1 MRIIG
6 GQYKGRRLNPPQL
19 APTRPTTDFARES
32 LFNILVNNFD
42 LSEVSFLDLFAG
54 TGAISFEMASRGCN
68 NITLVEN
75 FEGCVNFIKKTI
87 ADLKTTAI
95 KVQRADV
102 FKYLESTSQTFDI
115 IFADAPYK
123 MPNINKLPDI
133 ILKKKLLKEEGW
145 LIIEHSLDNDFR
157 QHPNFIQQR
166 KYGSTI
172 FAILGCKITESKGS

>member
-19 APTRPTTDFARES
+19 APTRPTTDFAREA
-32 LFNILVNNFD
+32 LFNILENNFD
-42 LSEVSFLDLFAG
+42 LSEVTFLDLFAG
-54 TGAISFEMASRGCN
+54 TGAISFEMASRGCS

-75 FEGCVNFIKKTI
+75 FEGCINFIKKTI
-87 ADLKTTAI
+87 AELKTTSI

-102 FKYLESTSQTFDI
+102 FRYLESSIQGFDI

-123 MPNINKLPDI
+123 MSNLKKLPDI
-133 ILKKKLLKEEGW
+133 ILGKNLLKEEGW

-172 FAILGCKITESKGS
+172 FAILGSKINESKEP

>member
-6 GQYKGRRLNPPQL
+6 GQYKGRRLNPPKL
-19 APTRPTTDFARES
+19 APTRPTTDFAREA
-32 LFNILVNNFD
+32 LFNILENNFD

-54 TGAISFEMASRGCN
+54 TGAISFEMVSRGCSDV
-68 NITLVEN
+68 TLVEN
-75 FEGCVNFIKKTI
+75 FEGCINFVKKTI
-87 ADLKTTAI
+87 AELKTSAI

-102 FKYLESTSQTFDI
+102 FRFIENSHKQYDI

-123 MPNINKLPDI
+123 MPKLNTLPDL
-133 ILKKKLLKEEGW
+133 ILQKNMLKENGW

-157 QHPNFIQQR
+157 EHPNFIQQR

-172 FAILGCKITESKGS
+172 FAIFQV

>member
-6 GQYKGRRLNPPQL
+6 GQYKGRRLNTPQL
-19 APTRPTTDFARES
+19 SPTRPTTDFAREA
-32 LFNILVNNFD
+32 LFNILENNFD
-42 LSEVSFLDLFAG
+42 LSEVKFLDLFAG

-68 NITLVEN
+68 DITLVEN
-75 FEGCVNFIKKTI
+75 FEGCINFIKKTI
-87 ADLKTTAI
+87 VELKTSAI

-102 FKYLESTSQTFDI
+102 FRFIENCGQHYDI

-123 MPNINKLPDI
+123 MSKLSSLPDL
-133 ILKKKLLKEEGW
+133 ILQKNMLKENGW

-157 QHPNFIQQR
+157 KHSNFIQQR

-172 FAILGCKITESKGS
+172 FAVFGI

>member
-19 APTRPTTDFARES
+19 TPTRPTTDFAREA
-32 LFNILVNNFD
+32 LFNILENNFD
-42 LSEVSFLDLFAG
+42 LSEVKFLDLFAG

-68 NITLVEN
+68 DITLVEN
-75 FEGCVNFIKKTI
+75 FEGCINFIKKTI
-87 ADLKTTAI
+87 AELKTSAI
-95 KVQRADV
+95 KVQRAEV
-102 FKYLESTSQTFDI
+102 FRFIENSGQQYDI

-123 MPNINKLPDI
+123 MPKLNSLPDL
-133 ILKKKLLKEEGW
+133 ILQKNMLKENGW

-157 QHPNFIQQR
+157 EHSNFIQQR

-172 FAILGCKITESKGS
+172 FAVFGVEKNKF